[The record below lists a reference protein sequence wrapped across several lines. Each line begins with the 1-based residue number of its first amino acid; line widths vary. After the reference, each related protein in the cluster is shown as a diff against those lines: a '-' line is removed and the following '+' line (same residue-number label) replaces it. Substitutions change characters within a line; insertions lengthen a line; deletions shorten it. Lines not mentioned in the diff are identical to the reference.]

1 MNISQQGSTAEEEFN
16 VGVLC
21 IVGLPDRCCC
31 FIGKGPE
38 GRSYT
43 NWELGQRIGR
53 KFAIICVLPSLLED
67 MDEAIWGLY
76 KRKRVFIVK
85 TPIVGDKS
93 KTKSNWYKARRE
105 ILVPRTDQSR
115 DRTDTGLSTVSNDV
129 IRTQL
134 LFSYDPDETRA

>member
-1 MNISQQGSTAEEEFN
+1 M
-16 VGVLC
+16 GVLC
-21 IVGLPDRCCC
+21 IVGLPDQCCC

-43 NWELGQRIGR
+43 NWELGQRIGL
-53 KFAIICVLPSLLED
+53 KFTIVCVLPSLLED

-76 KRKRVFIVK
+76 KSKTVFIVK

-93 KTKSNWYKARRE
+93 KIKSNWYKARRE
-105 ILVPRTDQSR
+105 ILVSRTDQSR

-129 IRTQL
+129 TRTQL
-134 LFSYDPDETRA
+134 LFSYDPDETPAQKFQANV